1 MNRGNIQRRS
11 PGSFLIRFEGERING
26 KRKQRCVTVK
36 GSYKDA
42 QRELARLL
50 AAADAGTLTDPSKE
64 TVAVYLRGWLAG
76 TLSLSPKTLERY
88 RELAEIQII
97 PHLGDVKLQRLTPER
112 LEQWHSKLIESGL
125 SARTVGHAHRVLSR
139 VLRRAVENGTL
150 ARNVGAIRKPPKVE
164 QEEIEILTPDQRKAV
179 LDSLQ
184 GHNVYLSPPSPSPRV
199 CGGESFSHW
208 SGGISISIV
217 GFSASSGPSKRP
229 RPG

>member
-1 MNRGNIQRRS
+1 MRGNIQRRS

-26 KRKQRCVTVK
+26 RRKQRCVTVK

-64 TVAVYLRGWLAG
+64 TVAVYLRNWLDT

-97 PHLGDVKLQRLTPER
+97 PHLGDVKLQKLTPER
-112 LEQWHSKLIESGL
+112 LEQWHSTLIEEGL
-125 SARTVGHAHRVLSR
+125 APRTVGHAHRVLSR

-150 ARNVGAIRKPPKVE
+150 ARNVAVIRKPPKVE
-164 QEEIEILTPDQRKAV
+164 EDEIEILSADEVTAV
-179 LDSLQ
+179 LDLLQ
-184 GHNVYLSPPSPSPRV
+184 GHNVYPIAALALAT
-199 CGGESFSHW
+199 GHH
-208 SGGISISIV
+208 
-217 GFSASSGPSKRP
+217 A
-229 RPG
+229 